1 MNPVPITE
9 CTYESTFWPQIS
21 DFVRHALRADLQAE
35 RPLHTYSHE
44 ELYRSIYWMC
54 WQGLHKRLF
63 SDLTSSIEET
73 LHLLSSQLD
82 NIQQLDIWFHSFA
95 KISINHAKA
104 TEILGSVFAYLDKTY
119 IQCTLRQNLR
129 DLLIFYFQKIIT
141 EKSEMRIIYVFS
153 MILENPIMFDLN
165 LVVDV
170 VKALYKIKPD
180 YIYLNPILFQN
191 SIEDIKLPSN
201 LQDLQV
207 RYTTLETKYQL
218 EKLKM
223 EGWEPGFSKLKR
235 SLSNDDVEETS
246 GKRVQH

>member
-9 CTYESTFWPQIS
+9 FTYESTYWPQIS
-21 DFVRHALRADLQAE
+21 DFVRHALRVDLQAE

-54 WQGLHKRLF
+54 WQGFHKRLF
-63 SDLTSSIEET
+63 SDLISTIEET
-73 LHLLSSQLD
+73 LHLLGNQLN
-82 NIQQLDIWFHSFA
+82 NIQELDIWFPSFA

-119 IQCTLRQNLR
+119 IQCTLHQNLR
-129 DLLIFYFQKIIT
+129 DVLISYFQEIIT

-153 MILENPIMFDLN
+153 MILENPTIDLN
-165 LVVDV
+165 LVVEA

-180 YIYLNPILFQN
+180 NIYLNPTLFHN
-191 SIEDIKLPSN
+191 FIEDMKLPSN
-201 LQDLQV
+201 LQDLQI